1 MKILIVEDEQLA
13 AKRLEKL
20 VLSLKNDAE
29 IVGKTDSVESTVD
42 WLTNNQMPDLFFMD
56 IQLADGLSFT
66 IFDKI
71 TINKPVIFT
80 TAFDEYALKAFKVN
94 SIDYLLKPINE
105 NELKNALTKYENTQ
119 IQKPNENSFAEILK
133 QLTQKNTFKNR
144 FLVTKSDAIIPL
156 HISNI
161 CWFKA
166 EDKMVFIYTKDL
178 QKHIISQSLE
188 EISADLDPALFFRVN
203 RSYIIQRNCIEKAN
217 FHFNG
222 KLKLQVNPVNN
233 EDIMVSRDKAN
244 AFKEWWVK

>member
-1 MKILIVEDEQLA
+1 MKILIVEDENLA
-13 AKRLEKL
+13 SKRLEKL
-20 VLSLKNDAE
+20 VLSIKTEAE
-29 IVGKTDSVESTVD
+29 IVGKTDSIESTVD
-42 WLTNNQMPDLFFMD
+42 WLTNNEMPDLFFMD

-105 NELKNALTKYENTQ
+105 NELKNALIKYENTQ
-119 IQKPNENSFAEILK
+119 MQKPNENSFAEILK

-178 QKHIISQSLE
+178 QKHIITQSLE
-188 EISADLDPALFFRVN
+188 EIMLDLDPALFFRVN
-203 RSYIIQRNCIEKAN
+203 RSFIIQRSCIEKAN

-222 KLKLQVNPVNN
+222 KLKLHVNPANN

>member
-1 MKILIVEDEQLA
+1 MKILIVEDEHLA

-20 VLSLKNDAE
+20 VLSIKTDAE

-42 WLTNNQMPDLFFMD
+42 WLNEHGMPDLFFMD

-105 NELKNALTKYENTQ
+105 NELKNALIKYEKTQ

-144 FLVTKSDAIIPL
+144 FLVNKSDAIIPL
-156 HISNI
+156 HIASI

-188 EISADLDPALFFRVN
+188 EISAELDPGLFFRVN

-217 FHFNG
+217 YHFNG
-222 KLKLQVNPVNN
+222 KLKLQVNPANN

>member
-1 MKILIVEDEQLA
+1 MKILIVEDEHLA

-20 VLSLKNDAE
+20 VLSLNNDAE

-42 WLTNNQMPDLFFMD
+42 WLTSNEMPDLFFMD

-105 NELKNALTKYENTQ
+105 NELKNALIKYENTQ

-188 EISADLDPALFFRVN
+188 EISAELDPALFFRVN

-222 KLKLQVNPVNN
+222 KLKLQVNPFNN

-244 AFKEWWVK
+244 PFKEWWVK